1 MKKLIAVSVLLLVG
15 CSLLPSSLTDRLKP
29 FTPTISFQKLSLK
42 KVSFTQADVD
52 FVFSVKN
59 PNPLQVKLSSFRYQL
74 DFEGI
79 KTLEGSDPNGL
90 AIAASGSSELSLP
103 VSLIYQELYKT
114 VQAVKGK
121 DDVRFGLSG
130 EFGFMT
136 PAGEVKIPF
145 KEEGSFPA
153 PRAPKVSFVS
163 LKVEKP
169 KLLSPNSTSGE
180 VQFKIAN
187 EHATP
192 IDFKDFKY
200 NISLNKLPASNGTI
214 PQIDPCPGNAEITVK
229 MPITVNLL
237 NLGTAFLS
245 ALTSSSMDFKIA
257 ATLNVNT
264 SFGVLPLNIDQEKAI
279 PLSK

>member
-1 MKKLIAVSVLLLVG
+1 MKTLITASLLALAS
-15 CSLLPSSLTDRLKP
+15 CALLPSSLTDRLKP
-29 FTPTISFQKLSLK
+29 FTPKVSFQKLSIK

-52 FVFSVKN
+52 FVFSVQN

-74 DFEGI
+74 DLEGV

-90 AIAASGSSELSLP
+90 AIAASGSSDLSLP
-103 VSLIYQELYKT
+103 VSLVYQELYKT

-121 DDVRFGLSG
+121 DDIKFGLSG

-136 PAGEVKIPF
+136 PAGEVKLPF

-163 LKVEKP
+163 VHVDKP
-169 KLLSPNSTSGE
+169 KLLSTTTSGE

-187 EHATP
+187 EHASP
-192 IDFKDFKY
+192 IDFKDFNY
-200 NISLNKLPASNGTI
+200 DISLNKLPASKGNI
-214 PQIDPCPGNAEITVK
+214 PQMEPCPGNSEITVK
-229 MPITVNLL
+229 MPIQVNLL
-237 NLGTAFLS
+237 NLGSAFIS
-245 ALTSSSMDFKIA
+245 ALTTSNIDFKIA

-264 SFGVLPLNIDQEKAI
+264 SFGVLPLTINQEKSI
-279 PLSK
+279 PMSK